1 MHCKLE
7 NICERRL
14 LFLLCYTCIVPFS
27 YVSMAKTLK
36 LKLTIM
42 QHKINILIH
51 ISIKFVHDL
60 KVESIASFSLRVE
73 QSNTLVTVKV
83 FFDTLM

>member
-1 MHCKLE
+1 
-7 NICERRL
+7 
-14 LFLLCYTCIVPFS
+14 
-27 YVSMAKTLK
+27 
-36 LKLTIM
+36 M

-60 KVESIASFSLRVE
+60 KVESIAGFSLRVE

-83 FFDTLM
+83 FLILLCDINNSHIFFVFL